1 MLANPP
7 VASSNKLENKTYF
20 SWAGKLWYIVEID
33 KTGEM
38 VFIEDCKT
46 ERVRWV
52 KTALFED
59 DMKEVKL
66 TELC

>member
-1 MLANPP
+1 MSQSLLAP
-7 VASSNKLENKTYF
+7 SELKEKTYF
-20 SWAGKLWYIVEID
+20 SWAGKLWYIMDLD
-33 KTGEM
+33 KAGEM
-38 VFIEDCKT
+38 AFIEDCKT

-66 TELC
+66 IESC